1 MVLIFA
7 VSIAAGTFG
16 GSTVPVLFAS
26 YEIWD
31 FIVRR
36 IFIGF
41 VIGAIAF
48 LMTGLCLMLIENKLI
63 PLISRIR
70 EKYEEEASIQKKKV
84 LDEVIDEEILK

>member
-7 VSIAAGTFG
+7 VSIAAAIFG
-16 GSTVPVLFAS
+16 GSTIPVLFAS

-41 VIGAIAF
+41 IIGGIAF
-48 LMTGLCLMLIENKLI
+48 LITGLCLMLIQEKII
-63 PLISRIR
+63 PLIGRIR

-84 LDEVIDEEILK
+84 LDEVIDKEILK